1 MAGALGVMMVHV
13 VVVGDS
19 VRLCLLMVINSQIT
33 EGVANLVPSTLL
45 IVAVGIVII
54 LKPTSVH

>member
-33 EGVANLVPSTLL
+33 NVWQ
-45 IVAVGIVII
+45 I
-54 LKPTSVH
+54 